1 MQADNSKTIFFS
13 FSLFYL
19 ILPIIFTEDVFQWI
33 SNSYLLENSENK
45 VKNK

>member
-13 FSLFYL
+13 FSLMYL

-33 SNSYLLENSENK
+33 IHIY
-45 VKNK
+45 